1 MISYAPFEA
10 EMPVVVRETRPLQQP
25 VKPQKKKKSKIPTME
40 GTECNYVVLV
50 FLIGIM
56 YLLITTAD

>member
-10 EMPVVVRETRPLQQP
+10 EMPVVVRKARP
-25 VKPQKKKKSKIPTME
+25 VKPQKKKSKIPTME

-56 YLLITTAD
+56 YLLIITED

>member
-1 MISYAPFEA
+1 MISYAPFEV
-10 EMPVVVRETRPLQQP
+10 EMPVVVRETRP
-25 VKPQKKKKSKIPTME
+25 VKPQKKKPKIPTME

-56 YLLITTAD
+56 YLLITTSD

>member
-10 EMPVVVRETRPLQQP
+10 EMPVVVRETRPVKQP
-25 VKPQKKKKSKIPTME
+25 TKPQKKKSKIPTME

>member
-1 MISYAPFEA
+1 MIAYAPFEEA
-10 EMPVVVRETRPLQQP
+10 PVVVQTRKVAMEPSGRP
-25 VKPQKKKKSKIPTME
+25 MKKKPKVPTME

-50 FLIGIM
+50 FLVGIM

>member
-1 MISYAPFEA
+1 MISYAPFEN
-10 EMPVVVRETRPLQQP
+10 EKPVVVHKPQP
-25 VKPQKKKKSKIPTME
+25 VPQPARRKIVKSKIPTME

-50 FLIGIM
+50 FLIGII

>member
-1 MISYAPFEA
+1 MIAYAPFEA
-10 EMPVVVRETRPLQQP
+10 EMPVVVHRPKTENEKRQIK
-25 VKPQKKKKSKIPTME
+25 KPKIPTME

-56 YLLITTAD
+56 YLLITTSD

>member
-1 MISYAPFEA
+1 MISYAPFE
-10 EMPVVVRETRPLQQP
+10 EEKPIVVPKQ
-25 VKPQKKKKSKIPTME
+25 VKVPGPIIKKESKIPAME

-56 YLLITTAD
+56 YLLIIKSA

>member
-1 MISYAPFEA
+1 MIAYAPFEV
-10 EMPVVVRETRPLQQP
+10 ETPVVVQKPRPQ
-25 VKPQKKKKSKIPTME
+25 VIKMKPNKPKIPTME

-56 YLLITTAD
+56 YLIITTSD

>member
-10 EMPVVVRETRPLQQP
+10 EMPVVVRETRPVQQP
-25 VKPQKKKKSKIPTME
+25 TEPQKKSKIPAME

>member
-1 MISYAPFEA
+1 MIAYAPFEA
-10 EMPVVVRETRPLQQP
+10 DMPVVVHNPRPVQQP
-25 VKPQKKKKSKIPTME
+25 VKPQKKKSKIPTME

>member
-1 MISYAPFEA
+1 
-10 EMPVVVRETRPLQQP
+10 MPVVVHNPRPVQQP
-25 VKPQKKKKSKIPTME
+25 VKSQKKKSKIPAME

>member
-10 EMPVVVRETRPLQQP
+10 EMPVVVHKPRP
-25 VKPQKKKKSKIPTME
+25 VKPQEKKSKIPTME

>member
-1 MISYAPFEA
+1 MISYAPFET
-10 EMPVVVRETRPLQQP
+10 EMPAVVHETRPVQQT
-25 VKPQKKKKSKIPTME
+25 VKPQKKSKIPAME

>member
-10 EMPVVVRETRPLQQP
+10 EMPVVVHETRPAKQLTR
-25 VKPQKKKKSKIPTME
+25 PQKKKSKIPTME

-50 FLIGIM
+50 FLIGIL